1 MPKPDPPYDYDR
13 RRAEDVFRALENE
26 VFPRLGGI
34 DTKIDFL
41 EHGVQKLM
49 VEGCAQRVGD
59 LRRTEVV
66 ENGMIRIFEKI
77 DGFGEV
83 LAEARVDMVKQVG
96 AIKTDAEKRYS
107 GLKMWI
113 QAGVIVVLVALL
125 VYFVKD
131 YAHDIETHVG
141 KQPSTI
147 TSPR

>member
-1 MPKPDPPYDYDR
+1 MTKPDPPYDYNR

-34 DTKIDFL
+34 DTKIEFL

-49 VEGCAQRVGD
+49 VDGCAQRAGD
-59 LRRTEVV
+59 IHRTQAV
-66 ENGMIRIFEKI
+66 ESSVERIFEKI
-77 DGFGEV
+77 DSFGEI
-83 LAEARVDMVKQVG
+83 LADARVDMVEQVG

-141 KQPSTI
+141 KQPATI